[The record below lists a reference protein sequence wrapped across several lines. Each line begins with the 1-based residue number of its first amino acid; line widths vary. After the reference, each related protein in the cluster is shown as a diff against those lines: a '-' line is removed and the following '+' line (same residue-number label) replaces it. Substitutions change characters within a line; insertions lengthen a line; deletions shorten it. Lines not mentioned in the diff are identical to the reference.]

1 MKTYTITVNGNV
13 YNVTV
18 EERRSTGTADSDQK
32 SILSQIPEAATRRTA
47 ASSGGSGS
55 VKITASVSGKIC
67 KIEAKMGQTVK
78 IGDTIIILEA
88 MRMEIPIV
96 APQDGTI
103 ANVNVAEGDA
113 VECGDVL
120 AMMD

>member
-47 ASSGGSGS
+47 AS
-55 VKITASVSGKIC
+55 
-67 KIEAKMGQTVK
+67 
-78 IGDTIIILEA
+78 
-88 MRMEIPIV
+88 
-96 APQDGTI
+96 
-103 ANVNVAEGDA
+103 
-113 VECGDVL
+113 
-120 AMMD
+120 